1 MSEEGI
7 LKLTVKSLSSP
18 SKPFEVEIQE
28 DETVESLVVCIF
40 SMRPDLGEELRIVH
54 KQRALKPEAVL
65 KDAGVASGDLVVV
78 ARKPPKAAQPP
89 APAADAAKPAEV
101 LVASA
106 DETKPEAAPAGLLG
120 DAEAAE
126 APTPPAEEV
135 RPADASAA
143 APVETRPEAALATP
157 RAEVQLA
164 EAPVP
169 AADEATPDEAPVAAA
184 GEVEP
189 EAALAA
195 PTSEAKL
202 ADAPAPA
209 AEEAKPAEDVDV
221 AGLAALPEDGPPS
234 VAILELAQRFEAG
247 LGDAH
252 PGEVAAALRRAAAR
266 VEVLETNLTEF
277 GRGLQLTHMLSGQ
290 LLQGFSGLSRDASQ
304 ARSPVGDGGHEE
316 EAPRSF
322 LVKKGDSELH
332 EQYRLA
338 ATVRPSGLVRQ
349 TSGGSSNSGA
359 LSTASTPMTK
369 EEMDRARRA
378 RLEMLEGQQ
387 AEKRRKLDEGVSKSR
402 AREAMFNPMQPGPS
416 KPLGK
421 F

>member
-65 KDAGVASGDLVVV
+65 KDAGVVSGDLVVA
-78 ARKPPKAAQPP
+78 ARAPKAFQPP
-89 APAADAAKPAEV
+89 ARAADAAEPAEV
-101 LVASA
+101 PAASA
-106 DETKPEAAPAGLLG
+106 DKAAPVDPFEYAK
-120 DAEAAE
+120 AAE
-126 APTPPAEEV
+126 APTPPAEESK
-135 RPADASAA
+135 PADAPAA
-143 APVETRPEAALATP
+143 ATEEAKPEAALLTP
-157 RAEVQLA
+157 TAEVQPA

-169 AADEATPDEAPVAAA
+169 AADEATPAEAPAAA
-184 GEVEP
+184 AEEVNP

-195 PTSEAKL
+195 PTNEAKP
-202 ADAPAPA
+202 ADDPAPA
-209 AEEAKPAEDVDV
+209 AEEAKPAEDVRAD
-221 AGLAALPEDGPPS
+221 GLAGLPEDGPPS
-234 VAILELAQRFEAG
+234 VTILELAQRFEAG

-252 PGEVAAALRRAAAR
+252 PGDVAAALRRAAAR
-266 VEVLETNLTEF
+266 VEALESNLSEF
-277 GRGLQLTHMLSGQ
+277 GRALQLTHMLSGQ
-290 LLQGFSGLSRDASQ
+290 VLQGFSGVSGDASQ
-304 ARSPVGDGGHEE
+304 ARSPVGGGGREEE